1 MIPLLMQCK
10 KASTSNNILKKI
22 KCLLSKPTLILTSLE
37 DSVNNKIP
45 ANRIKTMISDLELT
59 NHLRFYPLLTTVT
72 LIVLISK
79 VYGTKM
85 PMTTNKISISKNS
98 KDLKLILI
106 LLENLSMKYRFQR
119 IKIRT

>member
-45 ANRIKTMISDLELT
+45 TNRIKTMISDLELT

-85 PMTTNKISISKNS
+85 QMTTNKISISKNS